1 MADYKSTAG
10 SYVVMKT
17 DRSDSLEID
26 ERRRDSRHDARDGGR
41 SGWAVARAGGV
52 TTVLRGSRKPYG

>member
-1 MADYKSTAG
+1 MADYKSKAG

-26 ERRRDSRHDARDGGR
+26 ERRRGLA
-41 SGWAVARAGGV
+41 A
-52 TTVLRGSRKPYG
+52 